1 MKKILYVCII
11 MICLA
16 GVGLAGKV
24 EPKDRDGTEDLVSA
38 TVQYVDG
45 TGIVMSK
52 TYEYKTYFKVFRMVY
67 GSDGSVREIGPIY
80 YDKEDW
86 DETF

>member
-1 MKKILYVCII
+1 MKKILYVCI
-11 MICLA
+11 MVCLFGV
-16 GVGLAGKV
+16 GVGLAV

-45 TGIVMSK
+45 TGVVMSK

-67 GSDGSVREIGPIY
+67 ASDGSVREIGPIY
-80 YDKEDW
+80 YEKED
-86 DETF
+86 

>member
-1 MKKILYVCII
+1 MKKILYVCI
-11 MICLA
+11 MVCLFRV
-16 GVGLAGKV
+16 GVGLAV

-67 GSDGSVREIGPIY
+67 ASDGSAREIGPIY
-80 YDKEDW
+80 YDKEEY

>member
-11 MICLA
+11 MICLV
-16 GVGLAGKV
+16 GVGLAV
-24 EPKDRDGTEDLVSA
+24 ELKDRDGTEDLVSA

-45 TGIVMSK
+45 TGVVMSK

-80 YDKEDW
+80 YDKEES